1 MENSKLPLHLCHVHK
16 LSNFINRTHILVH
29 SVALVFLFSYRAS
42 FFFQHP
48 KTKAAT
54 LPWLLVFASEVI
66 LAFEW
71 LLSQSFRW
79 CAVSRTVFPERLPE
93 DDKLPPI
100 DVFICTADPEK
111 EPTVVVMNT
120 VLSAMAM
127 DYPPEKLHVY
137 LSDDAGAAVTLNGM
151 REAWRFAKWWLPF
164 CKRYGIK
171 CTAPGAYFSAGE
183 NDGDEDGGF
192 GGSEFVQEKKHM
204 KEKYEVFKKRVT
216 ENARIGDTRS
226 DSRRDHSAVVEV
238 IQETSGDDA
247 DAIQANEAK
256 NMPLLIYVS
265 REKRPSQP
273 HNFKA
278 GALNVLLRV
287 SGVISNSPYIL
298 GLDCDMHCNDASS
311 ARQAMC
317 FHLDPKISPSLAF
330 VQFPQN
336 FHNISNNDIYDS
348 QLRSA
353 LKVLWKGYDG
363 LGGPCVCGTGYYIK
377 RVSLCE
383 SSISEAGDAMK
394 LRQCFGPSNEFI
406 KSVRQINKPD
416 HMLIQRNNAQPN
428 EIQLLASCV
437 YEDGTKWGKEV
448 GFLYGSVV
456 EDYFTGFHL
465 HCKGWISVYFD
476 PKRPQF
482 LGSGTTNLDDFLV
495 QGTRWSSGL
504 VDVAI
509 SKFSPLIYGPFKTR
523 NFLHSMCYAELALF
537 PIFYFLSLWGFA
549 TIPQLCLLNGIP
561 LYPQVS
567 NTYFIVFSFIFLS
580 SHSKHLYEV
589 LATGLTFR
597 HWVNEQRIW
606 MMKSVTSHLYGS
618 VDAFMKKLGMREASF
633 FPTNKVDNVEQ
644 LKRYNMGVFDFQT
657 SLLFL
662 APMVALVILNM
673 ASFAVGV
680 ARGIFVGELDKM
692 FIQVFISF
700 YVIVMNYPIIE
711 GMLIRK
717 DKGSIPLSVTLVS
730 ALVSLIFYFFG
741 SIIFM

>member
-1 MENSKLPLHLCHVHK
+1 MENSKVPLHLCHVHK

-29 SVALVFLFSYRAS
+29 SIALVFLISYRAS

-48 KTKAAT
+48 KTKATT
-54 LPWLLVFASEVI
+54 LPWLLVFASEVL

-71 LLSQSFRW
+71 LLSQSYRW
-79 CAVSRTVFPERLPE
+79 RTVSRTVFPERLPE

-111 EPTVVVMNT
+111 EPTVGVMNT

-171 CTAPGAYFSAGE
+171 CTAPEAYFSAGE
-183 NDGDEDGGF
+183 DDGDENGGF
-192 GGSEFVQEKKHM
+192 GGSEFVQEKEHI
-204 KEKYEVFKKRVT
+204 KEKYEAFKKSVT

-226 DSRRDHSAVVEV
+226 NSRRDHSAVIEV
-238 IQETSGDDA
+238 IQETSSDNA

-256 NMPLLIYVS
+256 NKPLLIYVS

-273 HNFKA
+273 HHFKA
-278 GALNVLLRV
+278 GALNVLLRE

-298 GLDCDMHCNDASS
+298 GLDCDMHCHDASS

-317 FHLDPKISPSLAF
+317 FHLDPKISHSLAF
-330 VQFPQN
+330 VQFPQK
-336 FHNISNNDIYDS
+336 FCNISNNDIYDS

-353 LKVLWKGYDG
+353 FKVLWKGYDG
-363 LGGPCVCGTGYYIK
+363 LGGPCVSGTGYYIK

-406 KSVRQINKPD
+406 KSLRQINKPD
-416 HMLIQRNNAQPN
+416 RMFVQRNNAQPN
-428 EIQLLASCV
+428 ETQLLASCA

-465 HCKGWISVYFD
+465 HCKGWISVYCD

-509 SKFSPLIYGPFKTR
+509 SKFNPLIYGPFKMPT
-523 NFLHSMCYAELALF
+523 FLHSMCYAELALF

-567 NTYFIVFSFIFLS
+567 NTYFIVFAFIFLS

-589 LATGLTFR
+589 LATGSTFR

-606 MMKSVTSHLYGS
+606 MMKSITSHLYGS
-618 VDAFMKKLGMREASF
+618 VDAFMKKLGIREASF
-633 FPTNKVDNVEQ
+633 FPTNKVDDVEQ

-662 APMVALVILNM
+662 VPMVALIILNM
-673 ASFAVGV
+673 ASFAVGI

-692 FIQVFISF
+692 FIQVFIPF

>member
-1 MENSKLPLHLCHVHK
+1 MENSKVPLHLCHVHK

-29 SVALVFLFSYRAS
+29 SIALVFLISYRAS

-48 KTKAAT
+48 KTKATT
-54 LPWLLVFASEVI
+54 LPWLLVFASEVL

-79 CAVSRTVFPERLPE
+79 QTVSRTVFPERLPE

-111 EPTVVVMNT
+111 EPTVGVMNT

-171 CTAPGAYFSAGE
+171 CTAPEAYFSAGAGE
-183 NDGDEDGGF
+183 DDGDENGGF
-192 GGSEFVQEKKHM
+192 GGSEFVQEKEHI
-204 KEKYEVFKKRVT
+204 KEKYEAFKKSVT

-226 DSRRDHSAVVEV
+226 NSRRDHCAVIEV
-238 IQETSGDDA
+238 IQETSSDNA

-256 NMPLLIYVS
+256 NKPLLIYVS

-273 HNFKA
+273 HHFKA
-278 GALNVLLRV
+278 GALNVLVCMHLSFCNFFTIYV
-287 SGVISNSPYIL
+287 SILSNILLPYMCITYIL
-298 GLDCDMHCNDASS
+298 NS
-311 ARQAMC
+311 
-317 FHLDPKISPSLAF
+317 
-330 VQFPQN
+330 
-336 FHNISNNDIYDS
+336 DIYDS
-348 QLRSA
+348 QYRSA

-377 RVSLCE
+377 RLSLCE

-406 KSVRQINKPD
+406 KSLRQINKPD
-416 HMLIQRNNAQPN
+416 RMFVQRNNAQPN
-428 EIQLLASCV
+428 ETQLLASCA

-465 HCKGWISVYFD
+465 HCKGWISVYCD

-509 SKFSPLIYGPFKTR
+509 SKFNPLIYGPFKMPT
-523 NFLHSMCYAELALF
+523 FLHSMCYAELALF

-567 NTYFIVFSFIFLS
+567 NTYFIVFAFIFLS

-589 LATGLTFR
+589 LATGSTFR

-618 VDAFMKKLGMREASF
+618 VDAFMKKLGIREANF
-633 FPTNKVDNVEQ
+633 FPTNKVDDVEQ

-662 APMVALVILNM
+662 VPMVALIILNM
-673 ASFAVGV
+673 ASFAVGI

-692 FIQVFISF
+692 FIQVFIPF